1 MKRLLFML
9 FALTS
14 IAQAQSLSFPYGK
27 LKHDVIPGVFN
38 DVPIYYKNNT
48 TLPVNIKWEKLSETI
63 YPGWD
68 LNFCNNGNCL
78 PGLPDSGEWKNLQ
91 INEEAFIKI
100 HALTNKIE
108 GTSVIKY
115 RIYAVGDP
123 EHADTVTFE
132 LVCNIAAGVSSPAIA
147 PINGF
152 VQAGNK
158 LIIQP
163 NTPFATVQVFD
174 LTGRRVFEAALDH
187 GTQVIDLTRLLSGVY
202 IVRVSAGDQLL
213 ACRKISLS
221 GN

>member
-1 MKRLLFML
+1 ML